1 MHIKLDWTGSHDTVV
16 FFFTPVVKFQDNKGK
31 FKVYCAQKE
40 THIFNVAISNELF
53 DWNTPHIA

>member
-1 MHIKLDWTGSHDTVV
+1 MTDVIQTITMIDSTKLSSLLL
-16 FFFTPVVKFQDNKGK
+16 
-31 FKVYCAQKE
+31 YCAQKE